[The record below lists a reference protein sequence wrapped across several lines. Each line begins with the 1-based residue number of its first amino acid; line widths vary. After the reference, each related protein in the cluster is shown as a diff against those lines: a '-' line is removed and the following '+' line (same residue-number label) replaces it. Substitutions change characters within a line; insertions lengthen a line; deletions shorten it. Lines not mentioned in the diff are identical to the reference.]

1 MPAHGFKLRFAT
13 TRLAWKGKKKS
24 ERGEERRV
32 DKYRTRDVDSRLEFR
47 ALRDR
52 EKLERAR
59 RRNLTLFPRFLLP
72 GLLPLLPLLGRLIY
86 SKADP
91 PSPPMRSSAS
101 YKGRE
106 REPVAGRES
115 KYLSILLIS
124 IFL

>member
-59 RRNLTLFPRFLLP
+59 RRNLTLFPRFLLSP
-72 GLLPLLPLLGRLIY
+72 TPPTPPRTFNLL
-86 SKADP
+86 
-91 PSPPMRSSAS
+91 
-101 YKGRE
+101 
-106 REPVAGRES
+106 ES
-115 KYLSILLIS
+115 RATIATYALVSVV
-124 IFL
+124 